1 MSNVLLNTCSEEAC
15 AWNAFSKTVGCS
27 SGDGSCSDATFLR
40 AEVSEFHPAEL
51 SEVSAKIEEI
61 LSEYSRTE
69 DGRKLGLLATPWGV
83 LLAYVDH
90 NVEIPEDRVNNHSS
104 PREII
109 EALKLLD
116 VKPDETDE
124 TRFKLYRKSHGHK
137 PKAS

>member
-1 MSNVLLNTCSEEAC
+1 MSDVLASTCFEEAC
-15 AWNAFSKTVGCS
+15 AWNAFSKSVGCS

-40 AEVSEFHPAEL
+40 AEISEFHPAEL

-61 LSEYSRTE
+61 LSEYSLTK

-90 NVEIPEDRVNNHSS
+90 NVEIPEDTVNNHSS
-104 PREII
+104 PKQII
-109 EALKLLD
+109 EALRLLD

-124 TRFKLYRKSHGHK
+124 TKFRLCRSSHGHK
-137 PKAS
+137 SKS